1 MARLPVQTKLLLDK
15 ARDSALQAISVF
27 NDPRSTFRTG
37 NFTVL
42 MTIAWTALLHSHF
55 EKQKVKYYYKQSNGR
70 YVKIDGEYRAWD
82 LGESVKN
89 LFDENDPVR
98 KNIELFVNLRNKL
111 EHRNLPGIDPDL
123 IGECQALVLNFEDWL
138 VQKYG
143 DRFSLID
150 VMFVP
155 IQLTNSKRVL
165 PKTKIEQKVL
175 QFIKDYRNILTPEII
190 NSQQFSF
197 KAFLVPKIGNHR
209 SSSDIAIEFVK
220 YDENNPQE
228 MEKYEKAI
236 VAIKEKHIPV
246 ANTGLFRPSSV
257 LVELNKRGIKKTMN
271 WHTTMWQKFK
281 VRPASNSKQKVQ
293 TKSEYCFYDNAHNDY
308 LYTEGWIDFLVRQAE
323 PKSRKKGIKPKFTKD
338 LLGVI

>member
-1 MARLPVQTKLLLDK
+1 MSRLSKQTRSLLDK
-15 ARDSALQAISVF
+15 ARDSATQAISVF

-42 MTIAWTALLHSHF
+42 MTIAWTALLHSYF
-55 EKQKVKYYYKQSNGR
+55 EKKKIKYYYKQENGR
-70 YVKIDGEYRAWD
+70 FIKIDGDRKAWE
-82 LGESVKN
+82 LGESVKQI
-89 LFDENDPVR
+89 FDENDPIKRNV
-98 KNIELFVNLRNKL
+98 ELFIKLRNRI
-111 EHRNLPGIDPDL
+111 EHRNLPGIDQEL
-123 IGECQALVLNFEDWL
+123 TGECQALVLNFEGWL
-138 VQKYG
+138 ISQYG
-143 DRFSLID
+143 DEYSLID
-150 VMFVP
+150 TMFVP
-155 IQLTNSKRVL
+155 IQLTSAKRVL
-165 PKTKIEQKVL
+165 PKTKIEQKVIE
-175 QFIKDYRNILTPEII
+175 FIKSYRNILTPEVI
-190 NSQQFSF
+190 NSQQYSF

-209 SSSDIAIEFVK
+209 SSSDVAIEFVK